1 MGPELTGLGCWL
13 SILSHILKKRAAEA
27 IHVQVKGHIQ
37 HNGEHIA
44 ISAEKHILQI
54 IAVLI

>member
-1 MGPELTGLGCWL
+1 MDPELTALGCWL

-27 IHVQVKGHIQ
+27 IHVQLKWHLKL
-37 HNGEHIA
+37 NGEHTA
-44 ISAEKHILQI
+44 VSAEKHILQI